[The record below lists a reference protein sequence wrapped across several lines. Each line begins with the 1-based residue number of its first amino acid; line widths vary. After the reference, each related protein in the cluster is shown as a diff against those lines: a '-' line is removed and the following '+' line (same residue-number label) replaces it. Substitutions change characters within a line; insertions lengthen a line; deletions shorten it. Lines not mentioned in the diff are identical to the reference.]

1 VPFPPHTLILSLPLL
16 ILLLIAPPA
25 SSRLPLHLPLP
36 QDIEFTVQDGVLYLL
51 QTRSG
56 KRSARAS
63 VCVAASMVRERM
75 ITEREALLRIDPN
88 HMDFFLHPTI
98 DLAAGKLPHPV
109 IEMRIAMDNP
119 ICLSACL
126 LLSLSLCLCAGL
138 CSSVPLSPA
147 PPDDPSVIAR
157 IIGKGVGVS
166 PGAAVGHVVFSGKE
180 AQESVARGEPCIL
193 VRMDTGEDDLPGLT
207 VRPLPL
213 SLPLPPPQRF
223 LLMCLLLRLN
233 LAHLAPTPLHVCRPP
248 PTPLHPCTPAPLHP
262 CTPTPLHPCSPT
274 P

>member
-1 VPFPPHTLILSLPLL
+1 MWVCVRGGGVVICHMSYVIAGAGSSFIGLRALSTPYSHTFPPPPYPPPHC
-16 ILLLIAPPA
+16 PPA
-25 SSRLPLHLPLP
+25 SSRLPLPLPLPLP

-126 LLSLSLCLCAGL
+126 LLSLSL
-138 CSSVPLSPA
+138 
-147 PPDDPSVIAR
+147 
-157 IIGKGVGVS
+157 
-166 PGAAVGHVVFSGKE
+166 
-180 AQESVARGEPCIL
+180 
-193 VRMDTGEDDLPGLT
+193 
-207 VRPLPL
+207 PL
-213 SLPLPPPQRF
+213 SLCPQ
-223 LLMCLLLRLN
+223 LLRTTQASSRAS
-233 LAHLAPTPLHVCRPP
+233 LARVWACLQAQRLGTWSSAAKRPRRAW
-248 PTPLHPCTPAPLHP
+248 LGASPASSCAWTQAKTTCPGLR
-262 CTPTPLHPCSPT
+262 
-274 P
+274 